1 MHVYIFVFYIICLL
15 MYFHIKIFVG
25 VQQKVST
32 CVPREHKPFWN
43 LSPLDDFTINA
54 IANLFVHERLKIP
67 EANSELSQT
76 SKIELFADLIY
87 G

>member
-1 MHVYIFVFYIICLL
+1 MHVHIFVFYIICLL

-32 CVPREHKPFWN
+32 CVPCEHKPFWN
-43 LSPLDDFTINA
+43 LSSLDDFTINA
-54 IANLFVHERLKIP
+54 IANLFVYERLKIP
-67 EANSELSQT
+67 EANSELSRT
-76 SKIELFADLIY
+76 SETELFADLVY